1 MKRDLFLLRSI
12 AVCKLIRDNSHL
24 SSYLPK
30 AFWPVFAFM
39 TVFFGLSF
47 TAGAADTIRVNIPR
61 VTVTMAR
68 SYNFTSAANSV
79 YVPVEF
85 NSAMSADKVA
95 DYIEESN
102 AFLFDH
108 YGDDVVEISG
118 VSDDLGTIYLD
129 IKPNTGIKRVLL
141 ITSTGSGN
149 TSYIERAFHYD
160 RKGRVMQVV
169 ERNGYYPLGMRTSTD
184 NSYPQL
190 TTNLYKYNGKEVQT
204 VGGLGFTDYGA
215 RMYDDFTGWWFV
227 PDPLAEE
234 TVWSSPFSFNQNN
247 PINRIDLTGRKDNP
261 VYDTYGNFFGTND
274 LGLQGD
280 AIIMDESDF
289 EQGMSLEESM
299 SKHKGYNSFVSE
311 DAKNKFLEHYGN
323 LPNRPDYDGYLTL
336 NEANKW
342 YREGNG
348 QPLFV
353 SFEKIDMSGVYSKGD
368 KAIGKEWKVNLS
380 FRSASTNDGLVYG
393 QIKIKQY
400 PNDYVRA
407 YADWYDFDM
416 HSFWNPFNWPRN
428 FATIIGGILAG
439 NGVRYE
445 INIYGSKK
453 LQTWYNSCPR
463 LSHRYDEF

>member
-1 MKRDLFLLRSI
+1 
-12 AVCKLIRDNSHL
+12 
-24 SSYLPK
+24 
-30 AFWPVFAFM
+30 M

>member
-68 SYNFTSAANSV
+68 SYNFSSAANSV

-85 NSAMSADKVA
+85 NSTMSADEVA

-102 AFLFDH
+102 VFLFDH
-108 YGDDVVEISG
+108 FGDDVVEISG

-169 ERNGYYPLGMRTSTD
+169 ERNDYYPMGMRTSTG

-215 RMYDDFTGWWFV
+215 RMYDDFTGRWFV

-261 VYDTYGNFFGTND
+261 VYDTYGNFLGTND

-311 DAKNKFLEHYGN
+311 DAKNKFLKHYGN

>member
-169 ERNGYYPLGMRTSTD
+169 ERNDYYPLGMRTSTD

>member
-1 MKRDLFLLRSI
+1 MKTTYKSLYSIILLI
-12 AVCKLIRDNSHL
+12 MLMLLMPFI
-24 SSYLPK
+24 
-30 AFWPVFAFM
+30 
-39 TVFFGLSF
+39 SF
-47 TAGAADTIRVNIPR
+47 AADTIRVNIPR